1 MLYLKLRKGRTRNGE
16 TRRSVVPIVR
26 RKTRK
31 YGQVLD
37 ERALSVKKDW
47 LVTGANASGKSRWL
61 GRLYGEAPGIWK
73 QRPTIYLR
81 AVAPLSAWG
90 EDERVK
96 TWCEKAGHAWSKLR
110 VWERV
115 EKLVAWIEEHRA
127 VVLLDDAHLMTGR
140 KADIALRCVRVAG
153 LVVTSASA
161 EGRIPITLR
170 LALQGREPER
180 VHLDSDAPYDITPV
194 LAWMLVVMAAAAGA
208 WPLAAAIGGMTML
221 GRGARAAKQT

>member
-1 MLYLKLRKGRTRNGE
+1 MLYLKLRKGRIRKADQ
-16 TRRSVVPIVR
+16 RRSVVPIVR

-37 ERALSVKKDW
+37 ERALSVKRDW
-47 LVTGANASGKSRWL
+47 LVTGAHAAGKSRWL
-61 GRLYGEAPGIWK
+61 GRLYAQAPAIWK
-73 QRPTIYLR
+73 QRPALYLR
-81 AVAPLSAWG
+81 ALAPLSAWC
-90 EDERVK
+90 EDERLR
-96 TWCEKAGHAWSKLR
+96 TWCLARGEAWGKLR
-110 VWERV
+110 VWERL
-115 EKLVAWIEEHRA
+115 ERLTAWIEAHRA

-140 KADIALRCVRVAG
+140 KADIALRCVRAAG

-180 VHLDSDAPYDITPV
+180 VHLDSDAPYDVTAV
-194 LAWMLVVMAAAAGA
+194 LAWLCVVMAAAAGA

-221 GRGARAAKQT
+221 GRGARAARQT